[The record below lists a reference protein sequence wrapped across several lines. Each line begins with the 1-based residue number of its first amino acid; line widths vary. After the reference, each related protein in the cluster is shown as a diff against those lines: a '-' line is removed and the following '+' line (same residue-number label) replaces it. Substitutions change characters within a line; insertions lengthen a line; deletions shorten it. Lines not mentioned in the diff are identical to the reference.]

1 LKVAVFNLTVQ
12 LDLRHECVGQKHC
25 PTSGASVAAQPI
37 LTRIEILIRLPSPA
51 KPARITVHQHQT
63 LERGQRVDVM
73 EFRKGTIMG
82 TKCSLAAGVI
92 GVFGVVG
99 LLGWTASAQAPAPAA
114 STLTCDNNPPLD
126 TNQTTDPP
134 TPTPID
140 ASLLTKGLPCAENVN
155 PRGVFGDDRLAN
167 LQRGFDFYSWLTFL
181 ALNSPADGRGIE
193 KSAPNTKTKWED
205 MNNFRQLLD
214 VMLPDGRAPK
224 WEEKAIPPGCRSQHK
239 PGMMVI
245 EMIEETFNQPFKTGP
260 LIDQRGN
267 FALFDIL
274 MNKQTFDYIVQHGLY
289 SKTVQMSED
298 RSKLKIDF
306 PPGENAKGD
315 PGSIILKVSWKIL
328 DPKDDKGKFHTVD
341 ALVSMPRHDPQTE
354 PPCLRKT
361 LGLVGFHAMH
371 KTKSRPQWI
380 WTSFEHVDNVPEQKD
395 IEARNLKQSYNFFD
409 PSCDTAKCKV
419 NETPPRPWEP
429 KHALGLKFHDKE
441 FKSQITR
448 VIPLTDE
455 TKKMNKQ
462 FQDILG
468 KTVWKNY
475 MLLSTQWPS
484 DFPCTQ
490 RFSDQTNPEPR
501 TEFRKEPDM
510 TCAPAPTYL
519 ANSTLE
525 TYSQGSEPLASSSCM
540 ACHGNAVSHQRRPP
554 NLKPEDFFNQSDFT
568 FMLEKAREKAR

>member
-1 LKVAVFNLTVQ
+1 MRKNLLVVTGVMSALGFAGLLNLPNSSEAQTPVTPAKLAAKPLTPPCNTKSDLIELLPGAVPDIPRKLTLDQ
-12 LDLRHECVGQKHC
+12 LDKD
-25 PTSGASVAAQPI
+25 
-37 LTRIEILIRLPSPA
+37 EILNS
-51 KPARITVHQHQT
+51 
-63 LERGQRVDVM
+63 
-73 EFRKGTIMG
+73 
-82 TKCSLAAGVI
+82 
-92 GVFGVVG
+92 
-99 LLGWTASAQAPAPAA
+99 
-114 STLTCDNNPPLD
+114 
-126 TNQTTDPP
+126 
-134 TPTPID
+134 
-140 ASLLTKGLPCAENVN
+140 GLPCQEHVN
-155 PRGVFGDDRLAN
+155 TTGPDANKTTLEN
-167 LQRGFDFYSWLTFL
+167 LQRGFDFYSWLTFI

-193 KSAPNTKTKWED
+193 KSAPNTMTKWEG

-224 WEEKAIPPGCRSQHK
+224 WEDEKIIPPECRSQHK

-274 MNKQTFDYIVQHGLY
+274 MNKQTFDYIERHGLY
-289 SKTVQMSED
+289 SRTIQMSED

-306 PPGENAKGD
+306 PAGEDTRGD
-315 PGSIILKVSWKIL
+315 PGSIIIKVSWKVL

-341 ALVSMPRHDPQTE
+341 ALVSMPPHDPQSE

-361 LGLVGFHAMH
+361 LGLVGFHVMH

-380 WTSFEHVDNVPEQKD
+380 WSSFEHVDNVPEQKD
-395 IEARNLKQSYNFFD
+395 VQARKLKRSYNFFD
-409 PSCDTAKCKV
+409 PSCDAAKCPV
-419 NETPPRPWEP
+419 NQTPPRPWDP
-429 KHALGLKFHDKE
+429 KHALGLKFDKE

-484 DFPCTQ
+484 DFLCTK
-490 RFSDQTNPEPR
+490 RISDETNPEPPEPR
-501 TEFRKEPDM
+501 TDFKKEPDM
-510 TCAPAPTYL
+510 NCAPAPTYL

-525 TYSQGSEPLASSSCM
+525 TYTQGSDPLASSSCM
-540 ACHGNAVSHQRRPP
+540 ACHGNAVSYQQRPP

-568 FMLEKAREKAR
+568 FMLEKAREKTR

>member
-1 LKVAVFNLTVQ
+1 MTKNLLLVTGIMSALGVAGLLTLPNLSEAQTPVPLAPPCNTMSDLK
-12 LDLRHECVGQKHC
+12 
-25 PTSGASVAAQPI
+25 P
-37 LTRIEILIRLPSPA
+37 LPPDA
-51 KPARITVHQHQT
+51 KP
-63 LERGQRVDVM
+63 D
-73 EFRKGTIMG
+73 
-82 TKCSLAAGVI
+82 
-92 GVFGVVG
+92 
-99 LLGWTASAQAPAPAA
+99 APRE
-114 STLTCDNNPPLD
+114 L
-126 TNQTTDPP
+126 
-134 TPTPID
+134 TPID
-140 ASLLTKGLPCAENVN
+140 QKILNSGLPCQENVDIAG
-155 PRGVFGDDRLAN
+155 PAKTPLEN
-167 LQRGFDFYSWLTFL
+167 LQRGFDFYSWLTFI

-193 KSAPNTKTKWED
+193 KSAPNIKTKWED
-205 MNNFRQLLD
+205 MSNFRQLLD
-214 VMLPDGRAPK
+214 VMLRDGRAPK
-224 WEEKAIPPGCRSQHK
+224 WEEKVIPPRCRSQHK

-274 MNKQTFDYIVQHGLY
+274 MNKQMFDYIVQHGLY
-289 SKTVQMSED
+289 SKSVQMSED

-306 PPGENAKGD
+306 PAGESREIMLKAFDPGFFPPDRESKDD
-315 PGSIILKVSWKIL
+315 PGSIILKVSWKVL

-341 ALVSMPRHDPQTE
+341 ALVSMPRHDPQSE

-361 LGLVGFHAMH
+361 LGLVGFHVMH
-371 KTKSRPQWI
+371 KTKTRPQWI

-395 IEARNLKQSYNFFD
+395 VEARNLKASYNFFD
-409 PSCDTAKCKV
+409 PSCDAAKCNV

-429 KHALGLKFHDKE
+429 KHALGLKFHNKE

-448 VIPLTDE
+448 VIPLTDD
-455 TKKMNKQ
+455 TKEMNKK

-484 DFPCTQ
+484 DFGCTR
-490 RFSDQTNPEPR
+490 RFTAGPEPS
-501 TEFRKEPDM
+501 TDFKKEPDM
-510 TCAPAPTYL
+510 TCAPVPTFL

-540 ACHGNAVSHQRRPP
+540 ACHGNAVSYQQRPP

-568 FMLEKAREKAR
+568 FILEKAQAR